1 LDFTVIRHIS
11 TNLFRS
17 RFTALTLLALTC
29 AGLAGAQTLTM
40 ISGNGQLGLS
50 QFQSVKPL
58 VVQATG
64 SNGQPAAGVT
74 VNWAITSGIGE
85 LQNLTTTTDSNGLTS
100 TFFTGVATDQVN
112 SYFVANITA
121 STATSSVTFISTT
134 VPNAGNLSIVTSAPT
149 NDQTFTGQSGTT
161 IPGVAQVQ
169 VLVQGGFSSG
179 NGIPNVGI
187 TIANN
192 ADQTVPAPASCAG
205 PSGTALTDSNGNAT
219 CNLVVNGPAGTT
231 QLVVVIGGTYLG
243 PVFNLQIKAG
253 TACTYSLSSS
263 SQSFDATGGKGSV
276 NVTTSTGC
284 GWTATSNAN
293 FIGITS
299 GASGTG
305 NGTVSYN
312 VAVNTGA
319 ARSGTLTIA
328 GKTFT
333 VNQSAPNTTPSGP
346 SVTTTNL
353 PAGMVGAAY
362 NTTLMAS
369 GGQQPYTWSVNGSLP
384 SGLSLTPST
393 GVISGIP
400 QSSGVYG
407 FSVTVTDATNKTAQQ
422 NLSITINGAS
432 TGGFTITNV
441 SFANGAVGQAY
452 SQPLTAAN
460 FCTTPFQQNVVF
472 SVVSGSLPPGL
483 KITYNPDGSASISGT
498 PTTTGAYS
506 FTLQA
511 ADACGKVASA
521 SFTVTISTPGAP
533 VQQMTVSAT
542 GLAFTAQIGGAAPA
556 AQSVN
561 IGANSGT
568 LSYSVK
574 LAITSGAGWLVAQSP
589 TTGTTP
595 ASFSVSVTN
604 VANLM
609 PGTYNGSITIT
620 SPASNSP
627 VVIPVTLTVTAGP
640 MLVLQSPAAV
650 TVAQT
655 ASANQSSTPVTQV
668 QVMLASGATPV
679 SFTAAAATNDGAHW
693 LTVLPAQGMTPA
705 TLVASVNTGGL
716 AVGTYTGTVAIT
728 PASGSPLVVTIT
740 ANVTQNVPAP
750 VSVLNGA
757 SFLSGPVSPGE
768 IISIFGT
775 ALGPVNAATLQL
787 DQSGKVATTLSG
799 TQVLFDGT
807 PAPMIYSS
815 PGQISAIVPYEIAGK
830 TSTSVTVEYLT
841 VKSSAITVP
850 VATSAPG
857 IFTLS
862 STSQGAILNQD
873 STVNGASNPAAPGS
887 VIQIFATGE
896 GQTQP
901 AGIDGSVTGTTLPMP
916 ILPVSVQING
926 ETAKVIY
933 AGAAPGEPAG
943 VLQVDAVI
951 PADATTG
958 AVVPITI
965 QVGTV
970 YSQPGVTVAISK

>member
-1 LDFTVIRHIS
+1 VIRHIS
-11 TNLFRS
+11 NYLFRS
-17 RFTALTLLALTC
+17 RFTALTFLALMC

-50 QFQSVKPL
+50 QFQSFLPL

-74 VNWAITSGIGE
+74 VTWAIASGTG
-85 LQNLTTTTDSNGLTS
+85 LLKDLTTTTDSNGLTS

-149 NDQTFTGQSGTT
+149 NGQTFTAQSGTT

-169 VLVQGGFSSG
+169 VLVQGGFLSG
-179 NGIPNVGI
+179 TGIPNVGL
-187 TIANN
+187 TVANY
-192 ADQTVPAPASCAG
+192 ADQTAAAPASCSATA
-205 PSGTALTDSNGNAT
+205 GTALTDSNGVGT

-253 TACTYSLSSS
+253 TPCTYSLSSS
-263 SQSFDATGGKGSV
+263 SQSFDATGGNGSV

-312 VAVNTGA
+312 VAANTGA
-319 ARSGTLTIA
+319 ARSGTLTIG

-346 SVTTTNL
+346 SVSTTNL
-353 PAGMVGAAY
+353 PAGTIGAAY
-362 NTTLMAS
+362 STTLMAS
-369 GGQQPYTWSVNGSLP
+369 GGQQPYTWSFNGTLP

-407 FSVTVTDATNKTAQQ
+407 FSVTVTDAGNKTAQQ
-422 NLSITINGAS
+422 NLSITINGTS
-432 TGGFTITNV
+432 TGGFAITNV

-460 FCTTPFQQNVVF
+460 FCTTPFQQNVTF
-472 SVVSGSLPPGL
+472 SISSGSLPPGL
-483 KITYNPDGSASISGT
+483 KITFNTNGSQSITGT
-498 PTTTGAYS
+498 PTTTGAFS

-511 ADACGKVASA
+511 ADACGHSVSA
-521 SFTVTISTPGAP
+521 SFTITISTPGAP
-533 VQQMTVSAT
+533 AQQMTVSAT
-542 GLAFTAQIGGAAPA
+542 ALAFTAQVGGAAPA

-561 IGANSGT
+561 IGANSGA

-574 LAITSGAGWLVAQSP
+574 IAITSGGNWLVTQSP

-595 ASFSVSVTN
+595 ASFSVSVN
-604 VANLM
+604 VANLTA
-609 PGTYNGSITIT
+609 GTYNGSITIT

-627 VVIPVTLTVTAGP
+627 VVIPVTLTVSAGP

-650 TVAQT
+650 TVTQT
-655 ASANQSSTPVTQV
+655 ASANQSSTPVSQV
-668 QVMLASGATPV
+668 QIALASGATPV
-679 SFTAAAATNDGAHW
+679 SFTAAATTNDGAHW

-728 PASGSPLVVTIT
+728 PASGSPIVVTIT
-740 ANVTQNVPAP
+740 ANVTQNAPAV
-750 VSVLNGA
+750 VSLLNGA
-757 SFLSGPVSPGE
+757 SFLLGSVSPGE

-787 DQSGKVATTLSG
+787 DTSGKLTNSLAGV
-799 TQVLFDGT
+799 QILFDGT

-815 PGQISAIVPYEIAGK
+815 AGQLSAIVPYEVAGK
-830 TSTSVTVEYLT
+830 TSTSVTVQYLT

-857 IFTLS
+857 IFTLGG
-862 STSQGAILNQD
+862 TSQGAILNQD
-873 STVNGASNPAAPGS
+873 STVNGASNPASPGS

-901 AGIDGSVTGTTLPMP
+901 AGIDGSVTGSTLPMP

-943 VLQVDAVI
+943 VLQVDAIV
-951 PADATTG
+951 PADVTTG

-970 YSQPGVTVAISK
+970 YSQPGVTLAISK